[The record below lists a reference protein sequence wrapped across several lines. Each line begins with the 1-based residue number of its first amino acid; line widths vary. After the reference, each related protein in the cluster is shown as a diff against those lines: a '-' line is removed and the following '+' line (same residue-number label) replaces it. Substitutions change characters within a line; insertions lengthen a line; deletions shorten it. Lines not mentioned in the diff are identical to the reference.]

1 MKPLVEKLYQLQLN
15 QLHHDERFHK
25 EIVRLPV
32 HQRIS
37 HMALHF
43 AKYSGQLASEFLTP
57 SCSEQQRSKLII
69 DCFAIAVSS
78 ANILNIRI
86 SDRLLSDSTTDID
99 SIPELAEVYADELVT
114 SSKYWL
120 LLQSTSLSGKIAKA
134 CESLDHLEP
143 YDYREKFLDGV
154 MGLIKVYMAA
164 AHTLDIDIETALAER
179 LHAVKKKSIF
189 FEDLKD

>member
-1 MKPLVEKLYQLQLN
+1 MKLLVDKLYQLQLN
-15 QLHHDERFHK
+15 QLRHDESFHK

-43 AKYSGQLASEFLTP
+43 AKYSGQLASEFITP
-57 SCSEQQRSKLII
+57 SFSEEQRSKLII

-78 ANILNIRI
+78 ANILNVRI
-86 SDRLLSDSTTDID
+86 SDRLLSDDMPDID
-99 SIPELAEVYADELVT
+99 NLPELAKAYADELVT
-114 SSKYWL
+114 SDKYWL

-143 YDYREKFLDGV
+143 YDYREKFLNGV
-154 MGLIKVYMAA
+154 MGLIKVYLAA
-164 AHTLDIDIETALAER
+164 AHTFEIDIETALVER
-179 LHAVKKKSIF
+179 LHTVKKKSIF
-189 FEDLKD
+189 FEDLQS